1 MKASRTKAAMQVLK
15 SCEHLLLLSGTPALS
30 RPIELF
36 PQLSILR
43 PDLFSKFVEFGQRY
57 CGPKKVNIIMLQN
70 IY

>member
-43 PDLFSKFVEFGQRY
+43 PDLFSKFIEFGQRY
-57 CGPKKVNIIMLQN
+57 CGPKKVRSMVIK
-70 IY
+70 